1 MATVTFD
8 TQRYVARLKQGGV
21 PEEQADIFASA
32 LVEALA
38 TATEGLVTRDY
49 LDAKLAE
56 LRLELQNIRIEM
68 HDMKADIIKWMAG
81 LLILQAGAVAA
92 LVKLL

>member
-8 TQRYVARLKQGGV
+8 THRYIARLRQGGV
-21 PEEQADIFASA
+21 PEEQADA
-32 LVEALA
+32 LAGALSEALT
-38 TATEGLVTRDY
+38 TATEELVTRDY

-56 LRLELQNIRIEM
+56 LRVEIQNIRIEM
-68 HDMKADIIKWMAG
+68 HDMQAEIIKWMAG